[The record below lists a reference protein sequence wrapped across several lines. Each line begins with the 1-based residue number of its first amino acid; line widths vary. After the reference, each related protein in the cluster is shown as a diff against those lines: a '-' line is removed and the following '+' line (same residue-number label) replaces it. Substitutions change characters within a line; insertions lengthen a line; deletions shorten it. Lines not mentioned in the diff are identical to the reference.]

1 MVSVT
6 PALFEGTPLAGGGMS
21 QKPYS
26 FIGID
31 SQWNCGS
38 FRLHRNR
45 LRGYDKIDL
54 LPGSDQDEHLQDEG

>member
-6 PALFEGTPLAGGGMS
+6 AACLWQASPAGGGMS

-31 SQWNCGS
+31 SSGIAGPS
-38 FRLHRNR
+38 
-45 LRGYDKIDL
+45 GYTVID
-54 LPGSDQDEHLQDEG
+54 

>member
-31 SQWNCGS
+31 SQWN
-38 FRLHRNR
+38 
-45 LRGYDKIDL
+45 
-54 LPGSDQDEHLQDEG
+54 